1 MKRFFVMFCILTMIG
16 CSTFGS
22 VKMEDLDNAEQR
34 LLQLS
39 MVVGDNDDLD
49 KAFDLLDKAKKAL
62 ELQDKIQAE
71 EYEAAALI
79 IIEEL
84 EAK

>member
-1 MKRFFVMFCILTMIG
+1 MERICVMFCILVMVG

-39 MVVGDNDDLD
+39 IVVGDNDDLD
-49 KAFDLLDKAKKAL
+49 KAFDLLDKARKAL
-62 ELQDKIQAE
+62 ELKDKIQAK

-79 IIEEL
+79 IMEEL
-84 EAK
+84 ED